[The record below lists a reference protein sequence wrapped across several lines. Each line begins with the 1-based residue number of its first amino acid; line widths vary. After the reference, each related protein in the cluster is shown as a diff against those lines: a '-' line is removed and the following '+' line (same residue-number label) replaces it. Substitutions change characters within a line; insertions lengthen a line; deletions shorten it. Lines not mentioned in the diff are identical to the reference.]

1 MSRKEDAL
9 KRLACALG
17 CVGSEA
23 DIDGNTVDEIV
34 DCIVRH
40 TPFGKQIK
48 VIGDTLTYSKEF
60 YYDCLASD
68 CNITEIGARLSNNAP
83 TIEELAEATLT
94 VVSDAGSSEIPINV
108 IASPDIPGCILLQDA
123 DENPWLII
131 VTVDGI
137 SLDGEMTLDKGV
149 YFFMADDGTY
159 YFTVPNFTFTQE
171 VMKPIDTG
179 FVPNDHIARF
189 EWDGSGYRTS
199 TSAVELVAMHK
210 RGKTLRFVI
219 DYDGG
224 IISSQTYRVGES
236 NGVAT
241 VSVLFPNLTGSAT
254 IITISDNGTDV
265 PDWTTTNIT

>member
-48 VIGDTLTYSKEF
+48 VIGNTLTYSKEF

-68 CNITEIGARLSNNAP
+68 CNITEFGVRLSNNAP

-94 VVSDAGSSEIPINV
+94 VVNDAGSREIPINV
-108 IASPDIPGCILLQDA
+108 NASPDVPGCILLQDA

-137 SLDGEMTLDKGV
+137 SLDEEITIDKGV
-149 YFFMADDGTY
+149 YFTMVDDSTY
-159 YFTVPNFTFTQE
+159 NFTVPNFTFTQA

-179 FVPNDHIARF
+179 FIPNDYIARYK
-189 EWDGSGYRTS
+189 WNGSGYET
-199 TSAVELVAMHK
+199 TTAAKELVAMHK

-224 IISSQTYRVGES
+224 VISSQTYRIGES

-241 VSVLFPNLTGSAT
+241 VSVLFPNLEGSAT
-254 IITISDNGTDV
+254 IITISDNGV
-265 PDWTTTNIT
+265 NAPDWTITKIT